1 MLSARSIFE
10 EIRSNHET
18 FRLFCSVAA
27 KGESQGG
34 WENERIAALTRDATF
49 AAKIRR
55 HGADEAKHGRIFD
68 SLLRKRGLERGD
80 VPEDTDY
87 CLLLERRGI
96 GLAHERLR
104 GEEPLAD
111 AELLRY
117 LVHSRVT
124 EQRALEEIRQQR
136 RFFGDDPDLG
146 KAVRT
151 IEADEE
157 RHLDYCHE
165 ELLRFSR
172 SGHGPL
178 IRRMLREYA
187 LVEIRTYRDV
197 SLAVMGC
204 MGRILGWSRLRLA
217 VLGLGIRS
225 LYAVE
230 RLWTWRRM
238 AALRP
243 PARPNALGAAPTA
256 PSSSPEG
263 ARGAPIAAASGSA
276 RVRPREAARSAQRF

>member
-10 EIRSNHET
+10 EIRSHDET

-34 WENERIAALTRDATF
+34 WENERIAALTRDGTL

-68 SLLRKRGLERGD
+68 SLLRKRQLERGE

-104 GEEPLAD
+104 GEESLGD
-111 AELLRY
+111 EELLRY
-117 LVHSRVT
+117 LIHSRVT
-124 EQRALEEIRQQR
+124 EQRALEEIRLLCR
-136 RFFGDDPDLG
+136 LFGDDPELG

-157 RHLDYCHE
+157 SHLDYCHE
-165 ELLRFSR
+165 ELLRFSQ

-197 SLAVMGC
+197 SLAVMGY
-204 MGRILGWSRLRLA
+204 MARTLGWSRLRSA
-217 VLGLGIRS
+217 VLRLGIRS
-225 LYAVE
+225 LYAIE

-238 AALRP
+238 TVLRP
-243 PARPNALGAAPTA
+243 PARSNALGA
-256 PSSSPEG
+256 SP
-263 ARGAPIAAASGSA
+263 RSL
-276 RVRPREAARSAQRF
+276 EAT